1 MHIDEA
7 IELLQSLVFAKTEQN
22 LDKVQIDV
30 LQGAWEN
37 YTYDQIAETY
47 CFSTAHVKTVGAKL
61 WSLLSKVLGT
71 KVNKK
76 NLQVVLKRI
85 AKDSQPE
92 SNHRM
97 SSSPILELPG
107 GQVPLDSPFYVE
119 RAPIEAC
126 SYDAILQ
133 PGALIRIYA
142 PRQMGKTSLMARILE
157 QARWEGNTT
166 VTLNFKLANR
176 EVFTSLDKLLQWFCA
191 SVGKSLGLSNQLA
204 DYWDEIL
211 GSKSNTTDYFENYLL
226 AEIDTPLVL
235 GLDEVDMLFQYPEI
249 ASDFF
254 SLLRTW
260 YEKAKYGDSRSYIWQ
275 NLRLVVVY
283 ATEDDAWLNLHES
296 FNVGLPIA
304 LPEFTQEQVQDLAR
318 CYGLN
323 WDTDQVAQLMSV
335 VGGYPY
341 LVRTALHQIYS
352 QDVTLEQL
360 LPKSA
365 TQETVYGEHVGG
377 QFLNRQQNRQL
388 YTAFGQQTSYIKSA

>member
-1 MHIDEA
+1 M
-7 IELLQSLVFAKTEQN
+7 
-22 LDKVQIDV
+22 
-30 LQGAWEN
+30 
-37 YTYDQIAETY
+37 
-47 CFSTAHVKTVGAKL
+47 
-61 WSLLSKVLGT
+61 
-71 KVNKK
+71 
-76 NLQVVLKRI
+76 
-85 AKDSQPE
+85 
-92 SNHRM
+92 
-97 SSSPILELPG
+97 
-107 GQVPLDSPFYVE
+107 
-119 RAPIEAC
+119 
-126 SYDAILQ
+126 
-133 PGALIRIYA
+133 
-142 PRQMGKTSLMARILE
+142 
-157 QARWEGNTT
+157 
-166 VTLNFKLANR
+166 
-176 EVFTSLDKLLQWFCA
+176 DKLLQWFCA

-204 DYWDEIL
+204 DYWDEVL

-226 AEIDTPLVL
+226 AEAEVDSPLVL

-249 ASDFF
+249 ASEFF

-304 LPEFTQEQVQDLAR
+304 LPEFNQEQVQDLAR

-323 WDTDQVAQLMSV
+323 WDADQVAQLMSV

-352 QDVTLEQL
+352 QDVTLDQL

-365 TQETVYGEHVGG
+365 TQETVYGEDVGA

-388 YTAFGQQTSYIKSA
+388 YTVFAQQTSYIKSA